1 MPHASTTRLTVDLA
15 ALAANWRL
23 MASLSGPARCGAA
36 VKANAYGTGMK
47 EAATRLWREGCR
59 DFFVADANEGALLR
73 SALPEARI
81 HILNGAFD
89 SAMPLLTRHDLIPIL
104 NSIEQ
109 VALWQTAA
117 AGREFALHVDTG
129 MNRLGVTLDAAASLA
144 GDPSFRPALVMS
156 HFACAD
162 DPAHPLNASQI
173 EKFAAVRRLFP
184 KVEASL
190 ANSAGIH
197 LGATA
202 LFDLTRPGIALYGGG
217 AVNDAPNPMAPVVT
231 LETRVLMLR
240 EVKAGDSVSY
250 GASQRLQRDSR
261 IAICGIGYADGYH
274 RALSAT
280 GVPLRGDGSQGAHA
294 FMSGV
299 RVPVAGRITMD
310 LTMFDVT
317 DVGPNAIESGDWIEL
332 FGPNIALDDVARA
345 AGTIG
350 YELLTALGPRHVRTY
365 KD

>member
-1 MPHASTTRLTVDLA
+1 MTVDLA

-36 VKANAYGTGMK
+36 VKANAYGTGMVQ
-47 EAATRLWREGCR
+47 AATRLWREGCR
-59 DFFVADANEGALLR
+59 DFFVADANEGAVLR
-73 SALPEARI
+73 AALPEARI

-89 SAMPLLTRHDLIPIL
+89 GAMAQLVAHDLIPIL
-104 NSIEQ
+104 NSMQQ
-109 VALWQTAA
+109 VELWRSAA

-129 MNRLGVTLDAAASLA
+129 MNRLGVTPEAAAQLA
-144 GDPSFRPALVMS
+144 TDPAFRPSLVMS

-173 EKFAAVRRLFP
+173 ETFATVRELFP
-184 KVEASL
+184 DSQASL

-217 AVNDAPNPMAPVVT
+217 AVNDAPNRMAPVVK

-240 EVKAGDSVSY
+240 EVRAGDSVSY
-250 GASQRLQRDSR
+250 GASQQLQRDSR

-274 RALSAT
+274 RGLSAT
-280 GVPLRGDGSQGAHA
+280 GVPLRGDGSQGAHG

-299 RVPVAGRITMD
+299 LVPVAGRITMD

-317 DVGPNAIESGDWIEL
+317 DLPAGAIESGDWIEL